1 MMKRLC
7 ALALAPSSYRAWFQQ
22 QTWES
27 AMAVGQQALQ
37 QGNYA
42 NAERIFL
49 GGRPL
54 TAGAGL

>member
-7 ALALAPSSYRAWFQQ
+7 ALALAPSLYHAWLQQ

-27 AMAVGQQALQ
+27 AMAVGRQAVQ
-37 QGNYA
+37 QGNDA

-49 GGRPL
+49 GG
-54 TAGAGL
+54 